1 MVMSGKIDSNV
12 PGKEQ
17 TQQRNKNYM
26 KEALRHICAS
36 IITRAKMP
44 QKSNPGDRPY

>member
-1 MVMSGKIDSNV
+1 MAGEIDSSV

-26 KEALRHICAS
+26 KEALRKTYLCINYN
-36 IITRAKMP
+36 
-44 QKSNPGDRPY
+44 KS